1 MPIRTASLNP
11 QIKKNGAVLHLAIAS
26 RTQSQGA
33 DAAPSELE
41 QTLRQE
47 RRQLKEE
54 KVQRAAKAAAAPA
67 PKVKAVKIA
76 KPKVA
81 KEAKVK
87 APKEAKVAAPKD
99 AKGAK
104 AKPTRAEKLV
114 KKADALE
121 AAKKS
126 ARKSAKT

>member
-1 MPIRTASLNP
+1 MPIRTASVNP

-26 RTQSQGA
+26 RIASQGA
-33 DAAPSELE
+33 DAPPSEREQALLE
-41 QTLRQE
+41 E
-47 RRQLKEE
+47 RNALKAE
-54 KVQRAAKAAAAPA
+54 KAKRATPTPKAKP
-67 PKVKAVKIA
+67 VKAVKAPKVA
-76 KPKVA
+76 KPPKEKAPKVA
-81 KEAKVK
+81 KEA
-87 APKEAKVAAPKD
+87 APKD
-99 AKGAK
+99 AKSAKDK